1 MKNRSNIMMTQGEI
15 QEILKRWVKQPPT
28 APLVQYLRDAEKISA
43 WKFINGRKKV
53 LDIASESNV
62 TLGINAEYITR
73 VDASIEASNLAR
85 EILKDFV
92 KEFIVINPK
101 NPALPFPENSFDA
114 AVSIGPYDWKFLDIV
129 KLTNEV
135 YRVTKEKGVFVLS
148 VPTIRSPYCTLQ
160 SRNKF
165 RYYTVQELK
174 DLISNSEWILK
185 DFVLIYQPPK
195 IFYAVSDIF
204 WKYLP
209 SSIQTNIHKPLIK
222 FCQWMT
228 KYYTRKALWSK
239 ASYIVVVLEKGGK
252 K

>member
-1 MKNRSNIMMTQGEI
+1 MMTQEEI

-28 APLVQYLRDAEKISA
+28 APLVQYLRDAERVSA
-43 WKFINGRKKV
+43 CEFINGRKKV

-62 TLGINAEYITR
+62 TLGINAEYVTR
-73 VDASIEASNLAR
+73 VDASLEASNLAR

-114 AVSIGPYDWKFLDIV
+114 AVSIGPYDWLFLDIV
-129 KLTNEV
+129 KLTKEV
-135 YRVTKEKGVFVLS
+135 YRVTKEKGIFVLS
-148 VPTIRSPYCTLQ
+148 VPTIRSPYCTVQ

-185 DFVLIYQPPK
+185 DFVLIYQPSK
-195 IFYAVSDIF
+195 IFYAVSYIF

-228 KYYTRKALWSK
+228 KYYTRKALWSR
-239 ASYIVVVLEKGGK
+239 ASYIVVVLGKGDK

>member
-1 MKNRSNIMMTQGEI
+1 MMTQKEM
-15 QEILKRWVKQPPT
+15 QEVLKRWVKQPP
-28 APLVQYLRDAEKISA
+28 APPLVQYLRDAEKVSA

-73 VDASIEASNLAR
+73 VDASLEASNLAR
-85 EILKDFV
+85 EILKAFV

-101 NPALPFPENSFDA
+101 NPVLPFSENSFDA
-114 AVSIGPYDWKFLDIV
+114 AVSIGPYDWLFFDIV
-129 KLTNEV
+129 KLTSEV
-135 YRVTKEKGVFVLS
+135 YRVIEEKGIFVLS
-148 VPTIRSPYCTLQ
+148 VPTIRSPYYTPQ

-165 RYYTVQELK
+165 RYYTIQELK
-174 DLISNSEWILK
+174 DLIKNSKWTLR

-195 IFYAVSDIF
+195 IFYALSYIL

-209 SSIQTNIHKPLIK
+209 SNIQINIHKPLIK

-228 KYYTRKALWSK
+228 KYYTRKALWNK
-239 ASYIVVVLEKGGK
+239 ASYIVVVLEKEGERND
-252 K
+252 